1 MATNK
6 LGTLVYDLVAD
17 TKGFQQGVVSSRK
30 EVTALKKVFLE
41 SRTPVEAFGIQMQ
54 GMQKLIESGSRP
66 INMFS
71 RSIADL
77 AVKTKGG
84 GREARAFV
92 KSLREQ
98 ASQIV
103 QSVGHY
109 RVLSK
114 EDRERVD
121 RLRAVAR
128 AIEREVDIQ
137 RNAIAEKLKAARQ
150 SAEADR
156 QAKQQAIEAKR
167 ESDRRAEALKRE
179 SQALAEKARHET
191 RVEEIQ
197 RRQRQTARQAG
208 ARMAE
213 QQQAS
218 NLALVRREL
227 EKTITPQQK
236 LVTLASTARAE
247 YAKGNITQQELV
259 SIQRRV
265 VAGLREINPELVKEK
280 ENAARLNAQLVERAK
295 HEERI
300 AAILA
305 NRRRQFSDQARTKSQ
320 QQEAQQLAMVRS
332 ELEKTISPQQKL
344 VSLASAARAEYA
356 KGNITQQQL
365 ASIQTRVVAGL
376 REINPELIKERDERE
391 KLAAATKRQ
400 ADSQAALLSRHK
412 QEAQAIRDRLDPR
425 RALAREMTGVRE
437 LGAAGMLS
445 PAEVAVEQ
453 KRILESLRA
462 LNPEYQEQQAR
473 LLRVRQGLQNLITP
487 AQRLNKEIAELKTE
501 FSKGNVSAKDYS
513 ARLKQLRSQFQD
525 IRKVTKD
532 KDEFNPFKG
541 MGAQVGALI
550 KQIAVITLMYKT
562 LRQVSESVRDALEI
576 ERVQKQFEIFTGSAG
591 SAQLLMSQLRE
602 FAARTP
608 LSLQMSTQA
617 TRTLLSYGVEQQN
630 VVDILRRLGD
640 VSGGSAERLQRL
652 ALAFGQVRGQT
663 RLMGQENRQL
673 VEGGFSPLNIIA
685 EQTGETMFSLRQR
698 MADGEVTFKEL
709 YETLRIATDEGGRF
723 GDALERIGNETN
735 IGQIQRL
742 RGEYENLRA
751 AAGESITD
759 VLGDFAGMV
768 NVKLAEERKNIRKM
782 LEEDINTTLED
793 VEGYFFTYMSPIR
806 KLILE
811 MERSRL
817 MVNAEALEA
826 QKEELVVNER
836 LTQQVH
842 DRIAAIKKQVQE
854 QRLGRDEAELARL
867 RASDADQKAVELLAK
882 QLKLLKEISDE
893 EKIRASEKERAERAR
908 KIFQGVQGDK
918 TPEEELRAGLKELKG
933 LADILDLDTIKK
945 ARQQLFKEFADKET
959 EDLAKVKD
967 ATAAARGSVEEFNL
981 LKQIDRESAVEKRH
995 KQAMEAAAEIAR
1007 KLETGNKD
1015 RKTTSQ
1021 KLAESFSEAMPESI
1035 SSGRVSGTIFSN

>member
-137 RNAIAEKLKAARQ
+137 RNAQAEKLKSKRATDQESEAAKKLAEELKTLEQERRKQ
-150 SAEADR
+150 ASAIKKQAD
-156 QAKQQAIEAKR
+156 
-167 ESDRRAEALKRE
+167 AEALLLSKQKA
-179 SQALAEKARHET
+179 QAL
-191 RVEEIQ
+191 I
-197 RRQRQTARQAG
+197 
-208 ARMAE
+208 
-213 QQQAS
+213 
-218 NLALVRREL
+218 
-227 EKTITPQQK
+227 
-236 LVTLASTARAE
+236 
-247 YAKGNITQQELV
+247 
-259 SIQRRV
+259 
-265 VAGLREINPELVKEK
+265 
-280 ENAARLNAQLVERAK
+280 
-295 HEERI
+295 
-300 AAILA
+300 
-305 NRRRQFSDQARTKSQ
+305 
-320 QQEAQQLAMVRS
+320 
-332 ELEKTISPQQKL
+332 
-344 VSLASAARAEYA
+344 
-356 KGNITQQQL
+356 
-365 ASIQTRVVAGL
+365 
-376 REINPELIKERDERE
+376 
-391 KLAAATKRQ
+391 
-400 ADSQAALLSRHK
+400 
-412 QEAQAIRDRLDPR
+412 IRDRQDPR
-425 RALAREMTGVRE
+425 RALAREMTGIRE

-453 KRILESLRA
+453 KRILESLRG

-473 LLRVRQGLQNLITP
+473 LARVRQGLQNLITP
-487 AQRLNKEIAELKTE
+487 SQRVNKEIAELKTE

>member
-137 RNAIAEKLKAARQ
+137 RNAQAEKLKSKRATDQESEAAKKLAEELKTLEQERRKQ
-150 SAEADR
+150 ASAIKKQAD
-156 QAKQQAIEAKR
+156 
-167 ESDRRAEALKRE
+167 AEALLLSKQKA
-179 SQALAEKARHET
+179 QAL
-191 RVEEIQ
+191 I
-197 RRQRQTARQAG
+197 
-208 ARMAE
+208 
-213 QQQAS
+213 
-218 NLALVRREL
+218 
-227 EKTITPQQK
+227 
-236 LVTLASTARAE
+236 
-247 YAKGNITQQELV
+247 
-259 SIQRRV
+259 
-265 VAGLREINPELVKEK
+265 
-280 ENAARLNAQLVERAK
+280 
-295 HEERI
+295 
-300 AAILA
+300 
-305 NRRRQFSDQARTKSQ
+305 
-320 QQEAQQLAMVRS
+320 
-332 ELEKTISPQQKL
+332 
-344 VSLASAARAEYA
+344 
-356 KGNITQQQL
+356 
-365 ASIQTRVVAGL
+365 
-376 REINPELIKERDERE
+376 
-391 KLAAATKRQ
+391 
-400 ADSQAALLSRHK
+400 
-412 QEAQAIRDRLDPR
+412 IRDRQDPR
-425 RALAREMTGVRE
+425 RALAREMTGIRE

-453 KRILESLRA
+453 KRILESLRG

-473 LLRVRQGLQNLITP
+473 LARVRQGLQNLITP
-487 AQRLNKEIAELKTE
+487 SQRVNKEIAELKTE
-501 FSKGNVSAKDYS
+501 FSKGNVSAKDYG

-1021 KLAESFSEAMPESI
+1021 KLAESF
-1035 SSGRVSGTIFSN
+1035 RSNAGVYFVRKSQWHYL